1 VEEASFVRGDNEA
14 LAAFGA
20 TALEEDDAEARHA
33 VEGWGEAAFG
43 LETEGGEEV
52 GDEVGFTGVFA
63 GEECGKD
70 AVMGWGELCERG
82 AWHVS

>member
-52 GDEVGFTGVFA
+52 
-63 GEECGKD
+63 
-70 AVMGWGELCERG
+70 
-82 AWHVS
+82 